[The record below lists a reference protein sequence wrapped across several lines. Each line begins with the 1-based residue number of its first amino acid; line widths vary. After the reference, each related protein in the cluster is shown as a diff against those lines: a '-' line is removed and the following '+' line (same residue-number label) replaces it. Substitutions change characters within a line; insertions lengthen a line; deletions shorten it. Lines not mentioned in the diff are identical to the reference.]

1 MDKDTHNIELLL
13 RGLRLKATITQE
25 FIETEVPHKGDCQ
38 LTLKCGDKTMVVA
51 DDDFFNAL
59 ITIRTKLE
67 PQGVL
72 FNIYGASLNVW
83 PSGMAISMSA
93 GEVAYKF
100 ESGNTTTVNIFDTGE
115 DVIPSTI
122 SEQKNY
128 CLKCMQ
134 NSLSNEK
141 EPESPPPTVSVA
153 TKPKKKKT
161 PKRVPV
167 ETVMHKDVSETVS
180 NAISAQAKQVM
191 AHQEN
196 NLHEVNKS
204 IKDNT
209 YKPDDNSS
217 SWMPFILI
225 YGSLVGIILVGI
237 DTDTKSK
244 NDFLGIGLVLWLVA
258 LFLFANKKD
267 SVSDTVKS
275 SANSLMVIFKIIIV
289 LVIVGVGSQ
298 FLPSSCSR
306 SYHDSDLTND
316 GIYNRR

>member
-25 FIETEVPHKGDCQ
+25 FIETEVSHKGDCQ

-59 ITIRTKLE
+59 IKIRTKLE

-93 GEVAYKF
+93 GEVAYKY
-100 ESGNTTTVNIFDTGE
+100 ESGNTTTVNIFDTGD

-141 EPESPPPTVSVA
+141 EPESPPPIASVA
-153 TKPKKKKT
+153 VKPKKKKT

-167 ETVMHKDVSETVS
+167 ETVMHKDISDTVS
-180 NAISAQAKQVM
+180 NAISAQAKQVI

-196 NLHEVNKS
+196 NLHEVNKLF
-204 IKDNT
+204 KDNIS
-209 YKPDDNSS
+209 KPDDNSS

-225 YGSLVGIILVGI
+225 YGSLIGIILLG
-237 DTDTKSK
+237 KEH
-244 NDFLGIGLVLWLVA
+244 DFLGIGLLLWLVTV
-258 LFLFANKKD
+258 FLLANKKD

-275 SANSLMVIFKIIIV
+275 SVDSAVVIFKVIIFFA
-289 LVIVGVGSQ
+289 IVGVVSQ

-306 SYHDSDLTND
+306 SYDDSDITND